1 MLAFLREVYK
11 KCGHSQEQNRLSWP
25 EACKGGRQEAKGK
38 KQLEVEGFEG
48 GGCWLTLQS
57 L

>member
-38 KQLEVEGFEG
+38 KQIEVEGFEG